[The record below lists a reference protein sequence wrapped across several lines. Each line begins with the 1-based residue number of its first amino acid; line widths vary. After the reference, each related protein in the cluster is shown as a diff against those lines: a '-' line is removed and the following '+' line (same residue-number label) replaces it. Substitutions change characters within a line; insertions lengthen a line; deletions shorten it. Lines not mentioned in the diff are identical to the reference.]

1 MKIVYKVVT
10 AVLAAC
16 ILPLIIFLPII
27 DYCFNT
33 PLLEFVEPGKKYIA
47 DSISVAGLL
56 ENVSLLSKFETGGN
70 TPAGLKAF
78 INPALTAVVFLILIA
93 VFAILTCVLAIV
105 MKKGTGACISVIYGM
120 MCTYMFTVSFNSLVK
135 PLTDGSVSIASL
147 FDSWQ
152 LALVGSVEYIKIS
165 GAYYYI
171 YIMFAAIL
179 VWTLAYYLTIPKED
193 TKSSYRAKQ

>member
-1 MKIVYKVVT
+1 MNTVYKVVA
-10 AVLAAC
+10 AVLAFC
-16 ILPLIIFLPII
+16 VLPIMIFVPII

-33 PLLEFVEPGKKYIA
+33 PLLEFVEQGKRYIA
-47 DSISVAGLL
+47 DSISIAGLL
-56 ENVSLLSKFETGGN
+56 ENASLLSEFKTGGN

-105 MKKGTGACISVIYGM
+105 MKKGTGACISAIFGM
-120 MCTYMFTVSFNSLVK
+120 MFTYMFTNSFNSLIK
-135 PLTDGSVSIASL
+135 PVTDGSVSIASL

-152 LALVGSVEYIKIS
+152 LALVGSVEYIKLS

-179 VWTLAYYLTIPKED
+179 LWTLAYYLTKPKQE
-193 TKSSYRAKQ
+193 TKSSYKAGQ